1 MKSTENIKRGGHM
14 LLEEVMQQLEE
25 YGTEQNRKTYKNHGA
40 KEPLFGVSFA
50 NLKLLKKK
58 IKKDHNL
65 AISLWETKNM
75 DAMTLATYILEPK
88 NVTSDQLN
96 SWIRDVDYYCLM
108 DVLMTAICTSPIAIE
123 RMEEWT
129 KSDDEWIG
137 RAGWSLLANIAIK
150 NKKLDDNFFMP
161 YLEEIKVH
169 IHNEKNRKRE
179 AMNSALIAIGIR
191 NEALEQQAIEIAREI
206 GKVKIDHG
214 ATSCK
219 TPDAEPYIKKARE
232 RAEKRK

>member
-1 MKSTENIKRGGHM
+1 M

-58 IKKDHNL
+58 IKKDHDL

-75 DAMTLATYILEPK
+75 DAMTLATMILDLK
-88 NVTSDQLN
+88 KVTTELLN
-96 SWIRDVDYYCLM
+96 KWVKEVDYYCLM

-150 NKKLDDNFFMP
+150 NKTLQDDFFSP
-161 YLEEIKVH
+161 YLEEIKEN
-169 IHNEKNRKRE
+169 IHNEKNRKKE

-191 NEALEQQAIEIAREI
+191 NEDLERKAIEMAREI
-206 GKVKIDHG
+206 GKVQVDHG

-232 RAEKRK
+232 RAEKKKVK

>member
-1 MKSTENIKRGGHM
+1 M

-58 IKKDHNL
+58 IKKDHDL

-75 DAMTLATYILEPK
+75 DAMTLATMILDLK
-88 NVTSDQLN
+88 KVTTELLN
-96 SWIRDVDYYCLM
+96 KWVQEVDYYCLM

-123 RMEEWT
+123 WVEEWT
-129 KSDDEWIG
+129 NSDDEWIG

-150 NKKLDDNFFMP
+150 NKTLQDDFFSP
-161 YLEEIKVH
+161 YLEEIKEN

-191 NEALEQQAIEIAREI
+191 NEDLEQTAIEIAREI
-206 GKVKIDHG
+206 GKVQVDHG

-219 TPDAEPYIKKARE
+219 TPDAESYIKKARE
-232 RAEKRK
+232 RAEKKKVK

>member
-1 MKSTENIKRGGHM
+1 M

-58 IKKDHNL
+58 IKKDHDL
-65 AISLWETKNM
+65 AIVLWETKNM
-75 DAMTLATYILEPK
+75 DAMTLATMILDPK
-88 NVTSDQLN
+88 KVTTELLN
-96 SWIRDVDYYCLM
+96 KWVQEVDYYCLM

-150 NKKLDDNFFMP
+150 NKTLQDDFFSL
-161 YLEEIKVH
+161 YLEEIKVN
-169 IHNEKNRKRE
+169 IHNEKNRKKE
-179 AMNSALIAIGIR
+179 AMNRALIAIGIR
-191 NEALEQQAIEIAREI
+191 NEDLKQTAIGIAREI
-206 GKVKIDHG
+206 GKVQVDHG

-219 TPDAEPYIKKARE
+219 TPDAESYIKKASE
-232 RAEKRK
+232 RAEKKKVK

>member
-1 MKSTENIKRGGHM
+1 M

-58 IKKDHNL
+58 IKKDHDL
-65 AISLWETKNM
+65 AVELWETKNM
-75 DAMTLATYILEPK
+75 DAMILATYILDPK
-88 NVTSDQLN
+88 NITAEQLN
-96 SWIRDVDYYCLM
+96 SWVQDVDYYCLM
-108 DVLMTAICTSPIAIE
+108 DVFMTSICTSPIAIE

-129 KSDDEWIG
+129 KSNDEWIG
-137 RAGWSLLANIAIK
+137 RAGWSLLANISIK
-150 NKKLDDNFFMP
+150 NKELHDGFFSP
-161 YLEEIKVH
+161 YLEEIKEN
-169 IHNEKNRKRE
+169 IHNEKNRKKE

-191 NEALEQQAIEIAREI
+191 NEDLERQAIEIAREI
-206 GKVKIDHG
+206 GKVEVNHG

-219 TPDAEPYIKKARE
+219 TPDAESYIKKARE
-232 RAEKRK
+232 RAEKKKVK

>member
-1 MKSTENIKRGGHM
+1 M
-14 LLEEVMQQLEE
+14 LLEEVMQQLEK

-58 IKKDHNL
+58 IKKDHDL

-88 NVTSDQLN
+88 NVTSEQLN

-123 RMEEWT
+123 RMDEWT
-129 KSDDEWIG
+129 KFDDEWIG

>member
-1 MKSTENIKRGGHM
+1 M

-58 IKKDHNL
+58 IKKDHDL
-65 AISLWETKNM
+65 AISLWKTKNM
-75 DAMTLATYILEPK
+75 DAMTLATMILDPK
-88 NVTSDQLN
+88 KVTTEQLN
-96 SWIRDVDYYCLM
+96 KWVQEVDYYCLM
-108 DVLMTAICTSPIAIE
+108 DVLMTAICTSPIEIE

-150 NKKLDDNFFMP
+150 NKTLHDEFFTP
-161 YLEEIKVH
+161 YLEEIKAN
-169 IHNEKNRKRE
+169 IHNEKNRKKE

-191 NEALEQQAIEIAREI
+191 NEDLARKAIEIAREI
-206 GKVKIDHG
+206 GKVQVDHG

-219 TPDAEPYIKKARE
+219 TPDAEPYIQKARE
-232 RAEKRK
+232 RAEKKKVK

>member
-1 MKSTENIKRGGHM
+1 M

-25 YGTEQNRKTYKNHGA
+25 YGTEQNRKTYKKHGA

-58 IKKDHNL
+58 IKKDHDL
-65 AISLWETKNM
+65 AIFLWETKNM
-75 DAMTLATYILEPK
+75 DAMTLATMILDPK
-88 NVTSDQLN
+88 KVTTELLN
-96 SWIRDVDYYCLM
+96 KWVQEVDYYCLM

-129 KSDDEWIG
+129 NSDDEWIG

-150 NKKLDDNFFMP
+150 NKTLQDDFFSP
-161 YLEEIKVH
+161 YLEEIKVN
-169 IHNEKNRKRE
+169 IHNEKNRKKE

-191 NEALEQQAIEIAREI
+191 NEDLEQTAIEIARKI
-206 GKVKIDHG
+206 GKVQVDHG

-219 TPDAEPYIKKARE
+219 TPDAESYIKKARE
-232 RAEKRK
+232 RAEKKKVK

>member
-1 MKSTENIKRGGHM
+1 M

-58 IKKDHNL
+58 IKKDHDL

-75 DAMTLATYILEPK
+75 DAMTLATMILDLK
-88 NVTSDQLN
+88 KVTTELLN
-96 SWIRDVDYYCLM
+96 KWVKEVDYYCLM

-150 NKKLDDNFFMP
+150 NKTLQDDFFFP
-161 YLEEIKVH
+161 YLEEIKAN
-169 IHNEKNRKRE
+169 IHNEKNRKKE

-191 NEALEQQAIEIAREI
+191 NEDLEQTAIEMAREI
-206 GKVKIDHG
+206 GKVQVDHG

-232 RAEKRK
+232 RAEKKKVK

>member
-1 MKSTENIKRGGHM
+1 M

-58 IKKDHNL
+58 IKKDHDL
-65 AISLWETKNM
+65 AILLWETKNM
-75 DAMTLATYILEPK
+75 DAMTLATMILDPK
-88 NVTSDQLN
+88 KVTTELLN
-96 SWIRDVDYYCLM
+96 KWVQEVDYYCLM

-123 RMEEWT
+123 RMEDWT

-150 NKKLDDNFFMP
+150 NKTLQDDVFSP
-161 YLEEIKVH
+161 YLDEIKEN

-191 NEALEQQAIEIAREI
+191 NEDLERKAIEIAREI
-206 GKVKIDHG
+206 GKVQVDHG

-219 TPDAEPYIKKARE
+219 TPDAESYIKKARE
-232 RAEKRK
+232 RAAKKKVK

>member
-1 MKSTENIKRGGHM
+1 M

-25 YGTEQNRKTYKNHGA
+25 CGTEQTRKTYKNHGA

-58 IKKDHNL
+58 IKKDHDL

-75 DAMTLATYILEPK
+75 DAMTLATMVLDPK
-88 NVTSDQLN
+88 KLTTEQLDE
-96 SWIRDVDYYCLM
+96 WVGEVDYYCLM

-150 NKKLDDNFFMP
+150 NKTLHDGFFLP
-161 YLEEIKVH
+161 YLEEIKTH
-169 IHNEKNRKRE
+169 IHNEKNRKKE

-191 NEALEQQAIEIAREI
+191 NEDLERQAIELAREI
-206 GKVKIDHG
+206 GKVQVDHG

-232 RAEKRK
+232 RVEKKKVK

>member
-1 MKSTENIKRGGHM
+1 M
-14 LLEEVMQQLEE
+14 LLEEVMQQLEK

-58 IKKDHNL
+58 IEKDHDL

-88 NVTSDQLN
+88 NVTSEQLN

-123 RMEEWT
+123 RMDEWT

>member
-1 MKSTENIKRGGHM
+1 M

-58 IKKDHNL
+58 IKKDHDL
-65 AISLWETKNM
+65 AVGLWGTKNM
-75 DAMTLATYILEPK
+75 DAMTLATYILDPK
-88 NVTSDQLN
+88 KITTEQLN
-96 SWIRDVDYYCLM
+96 SWIQDVDYYCLM
-108 DVLMTAICTSPIAIE
+108 DVLMTSICTSPIAIE
-123 RMEEWT
+123 RMEEWI
-129 KSDDEWIG
+129 KSNDEWIG

-150 NKKLDDNFFMP
+150 NKTLHDDFFSP
-161 YLEEIKVH
+161 YLEEIKEN
-169 IHNEKNRKRE
+169 IHNEKNRKKE

-191 NEALEQQAIEIAREI
+191 NEDLGRQAIEIASEI
-206 GKVKIDHG
+206 GKIEVDHG

-219 TPDAEPYIKKARE
+219 TPDAESYIKKARE
-232 RAEKRK
+232 RAEKKKVK

>member
-1 MKSTENIKRGGHM
+1 M
-14 LLEEVMQQLEE
+14 LLEEVMRQLEE

-58 IKKDHNL
+58 IKKDHDL
-65 AISLWETKNM
+65 AVGLWETNNM
-75 DAMTLATYILEPK
+75 DAMTLATYILDPK
-88 NVTSDQLN
+88 KIATEQLN
-96 SWIRDVDYYCLM
+96 SWIQNVDYYCLM
-108 DVLMTAICTSPIAIE
+108 DVLMKSICTSPIAIE

-129 KSDDEWIG
+129 KSNDEWIG

-150 NKKLDDNFFMP
+150 NKTLHDDFFSP
-161 YLEEIKVH
+161 YLEEIKEN
-169 IHNEKNRKRE
+169 IHNEKNRKKE

-191 NEALEQQAIEIAREI
+191 NEDLERQTIGIAREI
-206 GKVKIDHG
+206 GKVEVDHG

-219 TPDAEPYIKKARE
+219 TPDAESYIKKARE
-232 RAEKRK
+232 RAEKKKVK

>member
-1 MKSTENIKRGGHM
+1 M
-14 LLEEVMQQLEE
+14 LLEEVMQQLEK

-58 IKKDHNL
+58 IKKDHDL

-88 NVTSDQLN
+88 NVTSEQLN

-123 RMEEWT
+123 RMDEWT

-137 RAGWSLLANIAIK
+137 RAGWSLLVNIAIK

>member
-1 MKSTENIKRGGHM
+1 M
-14 LLEEVMQQLEE
+14 LLEEVMRQLEE

-58 IKKDHNL
+58 IKKDHDL
-65 AISLWETKNM
+65 AVGLWETNNM
-75 DAMTLATYILEPK
+75 DAMTLATYILDPK
-88 NVTSDQLN
+88 KIATEQLN
-96 SWIRDVDYYCLM
+96 SWIQNVDYYCLM
-108 DVLMTAICTSPIAIE
+108 DVLMKSICTSPIAIE

-129 KSDDEWIG
+129 KSNDEWIG

-150 NKKLDDNFFMP
+150 NKTLYDDFFSP
-161 YLEEIKVH
+161 YLEEIKEN
-169 IHNEKNRKRE
+169 IHNEKNRKKE

-191 NEALEQQAIEIAREI
+191 NEDLERQAIEIAREI
-206 GKVKIDHG
+206 GKVEVDHG

-219 TPDAEPYIKKARE
+219 TPDAESYIKKARE

>member
-1 MKSTENIKRGGHM
+1 M
-14 LLEEVMQQLEE
+14 LLEEVMQQLEK

-58 IKKDHNL
+58 IKKDHDL

-88 NVTSDQLN
+88 NVTSEQLN

-123 RMEEWT
+123 RMDEWT

-232 RAEKRK
+232 RAERRK

>member
-1 MKSTENIKRGGHM
+1 M

-58 IKKDHNL
+58 IKKDHDL
-65 AISLWETKNM
+65 AIVLWETKNM
-75 DAMTLATYILEPK
+75 DAMTLATMILDPK
-88 NVTSDQLN
+88 KVTTELLN
-96 SWIRDVDYYCLM
+96 KWVQEVDYYCLM

-150 NKKLDDNFFMP
+150 NKTLQDDFFFP
-161 YLEEIKVH
+161 YLEEIKAN
-169 IHNEKNRKRE
+169 IHNEKNRKKE

-191 NEALEQQAIEIAREI
+191 NEDLERKAIEMAREI
-206 GKVKIDHG
+206 GKVQVDHG

-232 RAEKRK
+232 RAKKKKVK

>member
-1 MKSTENIKRGGHM
+1 M
-14 LLEEVMQQLEE
+14 LLEEVMQQLEK

-58 IKKDHNL
+58 IKKDHDL

-179 AMNSALIAIGIR
+179 AVNSALIAIGIR

>member
-1 MKSTENIKRGGHM
+1 M

-25 YGTEQNRKTYKNHGA
+25 YGTEQNRKIFKNHGA

-58 IKKDHNL
+58 IKKDHDL
-65 AISLWETKNM
+65 AILLWETKNM
-75 DAMTLATYILEPK
+75 DAMTLATMILDPK
-88 NVTSDQLN
+88 KVTTAQLN
-96 SWIRDVDYYCLM
+96 KWVQEVDYYCLM
-108 DVLMTAICTSPIAIE
+108 DVLMNAICTSPIAIE

-150 NKKLDDNFFMP
+150 NKTLQDDFFSP
-161 YLEEIKVH
+161 YLEEIKVN
-169 IHNEKNRKRE
+169 IHNEKNRKKE

-191 NEALEQQAIEIAREI
+191 NEDLEQTAIEIAREI
-206 GKVKIDHG
+206 GKVKVDHG

-219 TPDAEPYIKKARE
+219 TPDAEAYIKKTKE
-232 RAEKRK
+232 RAEQKKVK

>member
-1 MKSTENIKRGGHM
+1 M

-58 IKKDHNL
+58 IKKDHDL
-65 AISLWETKNM
+65 AILLWETKNM
-75 DAMTLATYILEPK
+75 DAMTLATMILDPK
-88 NVTSDQLN
+88 KVTTKLLN
-96 SWIRDVDYYCLM
+96 KWVQEVDYYCLM

-123 RMEEWT
+123 RMGDWT

-150 NKKLDDNFFMP
+150 NKTLQDDFFSP
-161 YLEEIKVH
+161 YLDEIKEN

-191 NEALEQQAIEIAREI
+191 NEDLERKAIEIAREI
-206 GKVKIDHG
+206 GKVQVDHG

-232 RAEKRK
+232 RAEKKKVK

>member
-1 MKSTENIKRGGHM
+1 MKSTENIKRGGQM
-14 LLEEVMQQLEE
+14 LLEEVMQQLEK

-58 IKKDHNL
+58 IKKDHDL

-179 AMNSALIAIGIR
+179 AVNSALIAIGIR

>member
-1 MKSTENIKRGGHM
+1 M

-25 YGTEQNRKTYKNHGA
+25 YGTEQNRKIFKNHGA
-40 KEPLFGVSFA
+40 KDPLFGVSFA

-58 IKKDHNL
+58 IKKDHDL
-65 AISLWETKNM
+65 AILLWETKNM
-75 DAMTLATYILEPK
+75 DAMTLATMILDPK
-88 NVTSDQLN
+88 KVTTEQLN
-96 SWIRDVDYYCLM
+96 KWAKEVDYYCLM

-150 NKKLDDNFFMP
+150 NKTLQDDFFSP
-161 YLEEIKVH
+161 YLEEIKVN
-169 IHNEKNRKRE
+169 IHNEKNRKKE

-191 NEALEQQAIEIAREI
+191 NEDLEQTAIEIAREI
-206 GKVKIDHG
+206 GKVKVDHG

>member
-1 MKSTENIKRGGHM
+1 M

-40 KEPLFGVSFA
+40 KGPLFGVSFA

-58 IKKDHNL
+58 IKKDHDL

-75 DAMTLATYILEPK
+75 DAMTLATMILDPMK
-88 NVTSDQLN
+88 VTTELLN
-96 SWIRDVDYYCLM
+96 KWVQEVDYYCLM

-129 KSDDEWIG
+129 NSDDEWIG

-150 NKKLDDNFFMP
+150 NKTLQDDFFSP
-161 YLEEIKVH
+161 YLEEIKVN
-169 IHNEKNRKRE
+169 IHKEKNRKKE

-191 NEALEQQAIEIAREI
+191 NEDLEQIAIEVARKI
-206 GKVKIDHG
+206 GKVQVDHG

-219 TPDAEPYIKKARE
+219 TPDAESYIKKARE
-232 RAEKRK
+232 RAEKKRVK

>member
-1 MKSTENIKRGGHM
+1 M
-14 LLEEVMQQLEE
+14 LLEEVMQQLEK
-25 YGTEQNRKTYKNHGA
+25 YGTEQNRKTYKNHEA

-58 IKKDHNL
+58 IKKDHDL

-88 NVTSDQLN
+88 NVTSEQLN

-123 RMEEWT
+123 RMDEWT

>member
-1 MKSTENIKRGGHM
+1 M

-58 IKKDHNL
+58 IKKDHDL
-65 AISLWETKNM
+65 AVELWETKNM
-75 DAMTLATYILEPK
+75 DAMILATYILDPK
-88 NVTSDQLN
+88 NITAEQLN
-96 SWIRDVDYYCLM
+96 SWVQDVDYYCLM
-108 DVLMTAICTSPIAIE
+108 DVFMTSICTSPIAIE

-129 KSDDEWIG
+129 KSNDEWIG
-137 RAGWSLLANIAIK
+137 RAGWSLLANISIK
-150 NKKLDDNFFMP
+150 NKTLHDDFFSP
-161 YLEEIKVH
+161 YLEEIKEN
-169 IHNEKNRKRE
+169 IHNEKNRKKE

-191 NEALEQQAIEIAREI
+191 NEDLERQAIEIAREI
-206 GKVKIDHG
+206 GKVEVDHG

-219 TPDAEPYIKKARE
+219 TPDAESYIKKARE
-232 RAEKRK
+232 RAQKKKVK